1 MFPLLSF
8 EHDDWPALSAK
19 ELEVFA
25 EEVGPELVEA
35 ERAGRF
41 PQEIYREM
49 GRRGWVGPITPRTH
63 GGLGG
68 GVAEYCFLL
77 EEIGRRGLV
86 STQVSI
92 QGQRWLLDWGS
103 DAQVDQYLEGIA
115 RGEIIF
121 SESISEPG
129 AGSSLK
135 SLASTATRD
144 GDDWIL
150 DGHKVHVN
158 LGAESEVTLM
168 YAMAPEGL
176 TAFLVDQSSPGVSSV
191 ETSAIGL
198 RLMPTAEV
206 HFDSVRVP
214 SSAVLGE
221 PGRGLETFL
230 STFNMSRLGNASEL
244 IGYGRRAM
252 ELGIGYAAERRIGDS
267 PVVGFQGIQWTISE
281 AYERL
286 YAASLA
292 RDHAAG
298 LDDDLYVH
306 GVETTLAKKL
316 AIAAA
321 EYATNEVFALVG
333 GHGLYTDQPFSRLL
347 NDTKVL
353 RVAGGSVEVMRNF
366 IARSVIS
373 GDRHGGLA

>member
-1 MFPLLSF
+1 MFPLLTF
-8 EHDDWPALSAK
+8 DDDAWPEATATALTA
-19 ELEVFA
+19 FA

-35 ERAGRF
+35 ERDGRF
-41 PQEIYREM
+41 PREIYEEM

-63 GGLGG
+63 GGLGA
-68 GVAEYCFLL
+68 GVPEYCFLL
-77 EEIGRRGLV
+77 EEGGRHGLV
-86 STQVSI
+86 SPQVSI

-103 DAQVDQYLEGIA
+103 DEQVGQYLEGIA

-135 SLASTATRD
+135 TMRSTATPD

-150 DGHKVHVN
+150 EGHKTHVN

-168 YAMAPEGL
+168 YAMAPQGL
-176 TAFLVDQSSPGVSSV
+176 TAFLVDQGLPGVTSRQ
-191 ETSAIGL
+191 TSAIGL
-198 RLMPTAEV
+198 RLIPTAEV
-206 HFDSVRVP
+206 HFDAVRVP
-214 SSAVLGE
+214 GSAVLGQ

-244 IGYGRRAM
+244 IGFGRRAI
-252 ELGIGYAAERRIGDS
+252 ELGRAYAAERLIGDS
-267 PVVGFQGIQWTISE
+267 TVLSFQGIQWTIAE

-298 LDDDLYVH
+298 LDSGLYDH
-306 GVETTLAKKL
+306 GLETALAKKL
-316 AIAAA
+316 AVSAA
-321 EYATNEVFALVG
+321 EYAVNEVFALVG

-366 IARSVIS
+366 IARSVTS
-373 GDRHGGLA
+373 DDHRWGLP